1 MSRELSLSLFPV
13 EQVPF
18 RFYLSQ
24 SFLLP
29 IFPFHTGGGRAPLRT
44 QDCFSTRSQPLS
56 FSLSSPSS
64 SLNRNEREREKEY
77 RKGPTFRPDSSLWAG
92 EIPLGSLNEN
102 EEWPSSLLRG
112 RTRQQLQERYPPPR
126 FCTTHNWAMGE
137 AVRERPTIEVTLE
150 GRTDGLRL
158 HVWKSR
164 FDLARIRDG
173 KCGVRH
179 QSQL

>member
-1 MSRELSLSLFPV
+1 MSRELSLSLSSRSNRSPSVSTFHKV
-13 EQVPF
+13 F
-18 RFYLSQ
+18 FFL
-24 SFLLP
+24 SFL
-29 IFPFHTGGGRAPLRT
+29 FTREEGGRRYARKIAFPQGHNR
-44 QDCFSTRSQPLS
+44 
-56 FSLSSPSS
+56 SLSLSPLLLLHSTAMK
-64 SLNRNEREREKEY
+64 EKE

-102 EEWPSSLLRG
+102 EEWPSSLFRG

-164 FDLARIRDG
+164 FDLPRMENAG
-173 KCGVRH
+173 
-179 QSQL
+179 